1 MNHTFWLE
9 IDIITFL
16 ELDKTLSPME
26 AEGIVGELN
35 DEIWFRILNEELPKK
50 LPKDRYD
57 KLVSETELETDLNT
71 IVNKIAREEPS
82 LSMPVLLQTVSS
94 TVKKEFVIEY
104 LKDIQ
109 QESPK
114 IKNLAEKALSLIEEE
129 KDEEELVL
137 VIKKINALK
146 LTA

>member
-1 MNHTFWLE
+1 MNSYWNTVDVIQL
-9 IDIITFL
+9 L

-35 DEIWFRILNEELPKK
+35 DEIWFRILNEELPSK

-82 LSMPVLLQTVSS
+82 LSMPALLQTVSS

-137 VIKKINALK
+137 IIKKINALK